1 MPLGHNK
8 RESFKSY
15 PHVVNNAVWIPNTM
29 IDLKNITKT
38 YTHRGKSVNA
48 LDNVSLHI
56 ESGEIFGVVG
66 QSGAG
71 KSTLIRC
78 VNLLETPTMGNVIVD
93 GKNLV
98 SLSSAE
104 LLKARHQMGMIFQHF
119 NLLSSRTVFDNVA
132 LPLELAGLSKAE
144 IKAKVDPLLALTGLA
159 DKGEHYPAQLS
170 GGQKQ
175 RVAIARALSS
185 EPKVL
190 LSDEA
195 TSALDPKTTESILA
209 LLKDINRT
217 LGVTI
222 LMITHEMEVVKSI
235 CDKVALLEHGKL
247 VEVADT
253 DTFFANPQSD
263 LGKRFVE
270 QSQQFDLPPH
280 IAETLSKREDGASLN
295 VKNPVIKLAFHGN
308 HVDTPVISDLSKK
321 FGIDVNIIQAKVEH
335 IRTTNIGLMI
345 AELIGDDEQTQAAL
359 EYLTTLPL
367 KMEVLGY
374 VE

>member
-1 MPLGHNK
+1 
-8 RESFKSY
+8 
-15 PHVVNNAVWIPNTM
+15 M

-48 LDNVSLHI
+48 LEDVSLHI
-56 ESGEIFGVVG
+56 RAGEIFGVVG

-78 VNLLETPTMGNVIVD
+78 VNLLESPTSGDVIVD
-93 GKNLV
+93 GKNLTQ
-98 SLSSAE
+98 LAPAE
-104 LLKARHQMGMIFQHF
+104 LLTARHEMGMIFQHF
-119 NLLSSRTVFDNVA
+119 NLLSSRTVFDNIA
-132 LPLELAGLSKAE
+132 LPLELIGLSKSE
-144 IKAKVDPLLALTGLA
+144 IQTKVDSLLHLTGLD
-159 DKGEHYPAQLS
+159 DKGKHYPAQLS

-209 LLKDINRT
+209 LLKDINRQ

-222 LMITHEMEVVKSI
+222 LMITHEMDVVKSI

-247 VEVADT
+247 VEVAEA
-253 DTFFANPQSD
+253 DTFFADPQSD
-263 LGKRFVE
+263 LGKRFVA
-270 QSQQFDLPPH
+270 QSQQFELPPH
-280 IAETLSKREDGASLN
+280 IAEQLIQADEGESLDDAI
-295 VKNPVIKLAFHGN
+295 PVIKLAFHGN
-308 HVDTPVISDLSKK
+308 SVDTPVISDLSKK

-345 AELIGDDEQTQAAL
+345 AELIGDDVKTQSAL
-359 EYLTTLPL
+359 DYLATLPL

-374 VE
+374 VK

>member
-1 MPLGHNK
+1 
-8 RESFKSY
+8 
-15 PHVVNNAVWIPNTM
+15 M